1 MKKIKKVLAII
12 LCIVT
17 LMSFTIMAGAVS
29 EKYGFLYGRIDNS
42 DVLEIVGI
50 SSDGELADA
59 QTITVPSYLNG
70 LSVVQIGQS
79 AFINNTTVQNI
90 TLTKNILE
98 ISDNAMYGMSALK
111 SITLPENLMIM
122 GEKAFAYCSALE
134 NVNFETRNLSEIQSY
149 TFYGCTKLNDV
160 VLPDCV
166 FEIGEYAFAQCMSLD
181 NIYIPSSV
189 GIIADTA
196 FYSTKNGFTIYGYR
210 GSYAYRYALK
220 NSIPFVDMKE
230 KAFADLDEMII
241 QAENQMAVSFRYTE
255 SSVNDLEE
263 AIRQAKAVQNDS
275 SSTEK
280 QAKDMTQ
287 ILEQYLNILTEVTRY
302 DVNLDGKITL
312 SDIVMLNKRFI
323 SNYDFTQRDIYIAD
337 FNNDNKITLA
347 DIVLFQRYILI
358 R

>member
-1 MKKIKKVLAII
+1 MKKAVAVVLCVVMI
-12 LCIVT
+12 L
-17 LMSFTIMAGAVS
+17 SFGISTMAVG
-29 EKYGFLYGRIDNS
+29 EKYGFLYNRLENS
-42 DVLEIVGI
+42 EVLEIVGI
-50 SSDGELADA
+50 ATDGELADA
-59 QTITVPSYLNG
+59 QTISIPYSIRG
-70 LSVVQIGQS
+70 MSVVRIGQS
-79 AFINNTTVQNI
+79 AFINNKLIQNVQLTENI
-90 TLTKNILE
+90 VQ
-98 ISDNAMYGMSALK
+98 ISDNAMYGMKVLK
-111 SITLPENLMIM
+111 SMVLPENLTIL
-122 GEKAFAYCSALE
+122 GKSAFSHCSSLKT
-134 NVNFETRNLSEIQSY
+134 VTFETKKLLQIQDF
-149 TFYGCTKLNDV
+149 TFYGCTQLNDV
-160 VLPDCV
+160 VLPDSV

-181 NIYIPSSV
+181 NIYIPSTVSV
-189 GIIADTA
+189 IADTA
-196 FYSTKNGFTIYGYR
+196 FYSTKSGFTIYGYR

-230 KAFADLDEMII
+230 KAFADLDEMIT

-275 SSTEK
+275 SSTEE

-323 SNYDFTQRDIYIAD
+323 SDYDFTQRDIYIAD